1 MEPQNARDT
10 SARVSET
17 SGPQR
22 RSPSTVLLT
31 FDFASPD
38 AGAEPRATARTRS
51 LKQAIIRWLNE
62 QL

>member
-1 MEPQNARDT
+1 MKRQIARDT
-10 SARVSET
+10 QARVSEP
-17 SGPQR
+17 SGQQR
-22 RSPSTVLLT
+22 RSPSTALLT

-38 AGAEPRATARTRS
+38 ADSEPRPTPRTGS